1 MNLKKNMYFCTMSI
15 SNIQLGN
22 ISKYRGE
29 LMGFA
34 IIIVMLFHVSLS
46 KTSPWF
52 GLRRMG
58 NLGVDIFFFL
68 SGIGLWYSWSK
79 QQLYG
84 KFYLN
89 RALRIYPAWL
99 IIAGYFY
106 LSHFHVG
113 RASYALPFG
122 GTGDADR
129 KSVV

>member
-1 MNLKKNMYFCTMSI
+1 MKDYNLN
-15 SNIQLGN
+15 N

-68 SGIGLWYSWSK
+68 SGIGLWYSWAK
-79 QQLYG
+79 QQNF
-84 KFYLN
+84 K
-89 RALRIYPAWL
+89 
-99 IIAGYFY
+99 
-106 LSHFHVG
+106 
-113 RASYALPFG
+113 
-122 GTGDADR
+122 
-129 KSVV
+129 